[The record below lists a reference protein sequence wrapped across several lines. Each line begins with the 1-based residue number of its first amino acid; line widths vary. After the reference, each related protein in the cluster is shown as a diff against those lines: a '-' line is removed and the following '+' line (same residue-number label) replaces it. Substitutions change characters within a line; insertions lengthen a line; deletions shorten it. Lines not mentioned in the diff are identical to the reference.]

1 MENHKKGKKSALY
14 YIVLAICLL
23 LSSVLGITQL
33 DSDNN
38 SENNTTIAIQEQNDN
53 LNTQEEQLDS
63 QEEANSSYEDN
74 EGNIQTITQE
84 DIEDTNS
91 NIQQS
96 NQVLEENSSE
106 WDNQEENSQPVKEEI
121 QEQEEKQDVAQIE
134 ETVTIKHTFRNE
146 GTFQSHYEKHG
157 IEMGFDTKEEYL
169 LAANKVILNPES
181 LHKLEKEDGDDV
193 YYLEESNEFVV
204 VSKDGY
210 IRTYF
215 YPSAG
220 IDYYNRQ

>member
-1 MENHKKGKKSALY
+1 MENKKKGKKSVLY
-14 YIVLAICLL
+14 YVVIAICLL
-23 LSSVLGITQL
+23 LSGGLGVNSL
-33 DSDNN
+33 DSD
-38 SENNTTIAIQEQNDN
+38 SDKENNTTIEV
-53 LNTQEEQLDS
+53 
-63 QEEANSSYEDN
+63 
-74 EGNIQTITQE
+74 QE
-84 DIEDTNS
+84 DINNIEEQEKQEKIVDNKEQVDILYEDKEENVEDTNIDS
-91 NIQQS
+91 QQD
-96 NQVLEENSSE
+96 NQVLEE
-106 WDNQEENSQPVKEEI
+106 DNRKENKQEDKQEEQSEI
-121 QEQEEKQDVAQIE
+121 TEIE
-134 ETVTIKHTFRNE
+134 ETVAIEYTFRSE

-157 IEMGFDTKEEYL
+157 IEMGFETKEDYL

-215 YPSAG
+215 LPSAG